1 MAGIPMLGN
10 YGFSVHQV
18 RKYELQKRPYIPQSK
33 QTPVKEKNYTKE
45 GEKDAKTNQTQPNSW
60 KNQSISIRLQMIPTF
75 ESIKRE

>member
-1 MAGIPMLGN
+1 MLGN

-45 GEKDAKTNQTQPNSW
+45 GEKDAKTNQTQPNS
-60 KNQSISIRLQMIPTF
+60 
-75 ESIKRE
+75 